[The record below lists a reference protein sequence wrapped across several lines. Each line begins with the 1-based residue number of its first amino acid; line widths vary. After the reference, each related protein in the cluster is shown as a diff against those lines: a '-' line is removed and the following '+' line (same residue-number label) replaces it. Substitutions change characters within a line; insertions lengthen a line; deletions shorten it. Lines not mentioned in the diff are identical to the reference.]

1 MEACRRSLSSWERRL
16 AEMLDEA
23 LHPSALL
30 VVHLRGIVRIPSEEL
45 GNHLVGRA
53 RRPLLDGRV
62 FVAHAP
68 IFVAHAPTGAVA

>member
-16 AEMLDEA
+16 AKMLDEA

-45 GNHLVGRA
+45 CHHLVGRA
-53 RRPLLDGRV
+53 RRRPLLDDRV
-62 FVAHAP
+62 
-68 IFVAHAPTGAVA
+68 FVAHAPTGAVA